1 MRNATQYFQ
10 AEEMFVPQPFVEGE
24 PSDVNLCRQNQTD
37 CEKVM
42 EKILLSGRIH
52 SVFHHVI
59 NVMTEQGTL
68 FSLVS
73 QGTEP
78 FAECV
83 VLAEDTDLQSLLLKA
98 GDAVVCHSDVL
109 CLGSSVQISLDH
121 MQIGT
126 VPYVP
131 EIGQNISEQT
141 LNRISHLVEIYGN
154 KSSLY
159 DALFDQPYLDEYGR
173 MFRDRLHCLQ
183 AALAAWKASE
193 ARKNGTDQVTAE
205 DQKACTDQVSPADR
219 KVCTSQ
225 RSFDYTYQSKIWQ
238 AISGFLGLGIGMTP
252 SGDDF
257 LCGLF
262 AAAYARGDAWRRAM
276 DMDQYRDWIRGSTG
290 AVSSAMLENAWR
302 GQVRRSLWQLFDAIA
317 QGDWEAQ
324 KRAVHN
330 VIRYGSTSGTDMMC
344 GVLFGLSGGT
354 NI

>member
-1 MRNATQYFQ
+1 MRNATRYFR
-10 AEEMFVPQPFVEGE
+10 AEEIFVSQPSVERE
-24 PSDVNLCRQNQTD
+24 PFDVNLFRQNQMD

-73 QGTEP
+73 QGTEH
-78 FAECV
+78 FAGCV
-83 VLAEDTDLQSLLLKA
+83 VLAEDTDLQSLTLKA

-109 CLGSSVQISLDH
+109 CLGSSVHISLDH
-121 MQIGT
+121 MQIRT
-126 VPYVP
+126 VPCVP

-159 DALFDQPYLDEYGR
+159 DALFDLPYLDEYGR
-173 MFRDRLHCLQ
+173 MFRERLYCLQ
-183 AALAAWKASE
+183 AALA
-193 ARKNGTDQVTAE
+193 
-205 DQKACTDQVSPADR
+205 DQKACT
-219 KVCTSQ
+219 TQ
-225 RSFDYTYQSKIWQ
+225 RSFAYVYHSKIRQ

-262 AAAYARGDAWRRAM
+262 AAAYARGDAWRRAV

-290 AVSSAMLENAWR
+290 AVSSAMLENAWC